1 MRNIW
6 VHVDKSYLLIAG
18 WTSKHGLRYFFNLL
32 WNSIGDI
39 CEITDSLFLVE
50 MSKKLDV
57 FQFAHCF
64 IELII
69 FLFYR
74 CRMVCFIFPKAMMEW
89 GTWLWILRFSSVFVF
104 VLIDCL
110 STDWQHPSH
119 KHQWNITRC
128 NQTHSDCHKI
138 SLTHTHRYSHIWLGD
153 TRWKQLGL

>member
-1 MRNIW
+1 MDHFNE
-6 VHVDKSYLLIAG
+6 KYLSSCWHILPLIAG
-18 WTSKHGLRYFFNLL
+18 WTSEHGLRYFLNLF
-32 WNSIGDI
+32 WNSIGNT
-39 CEITDSLFLVE
+39 CEISVE
-50 MSKKLDV
+50 MSKKLDA
-57 FQFAHCF
+57 FQFVHCF
-64 IELII
+64 IKLII

-74 CRMVCFIFPKAMMEW
+74 CRMVCFVFPKAMMAW
-89 GTWLWILRFSSVFVF
+89 GTWLWILRFSSVFVC

-138 SLTHTHRYSHIWLGD
+138 SLTHTYRYSHIWLGD